1 MLSKLTVYACY
12 ADKIYKNKYQKIQ
25 TEGRVGVAA
34 VLDPRLLNEFDKVTQ
49 LEYYRCGVNE
59 IQSIN
64 MCKVS

>member
-1 MLSKLTVYACY
+1 M
-12 ADKIYKNKYQKIQ
+12 Q
-25 TEGRVGVAA
+25 TKFTNTNTKKFKRRGGWGVAA